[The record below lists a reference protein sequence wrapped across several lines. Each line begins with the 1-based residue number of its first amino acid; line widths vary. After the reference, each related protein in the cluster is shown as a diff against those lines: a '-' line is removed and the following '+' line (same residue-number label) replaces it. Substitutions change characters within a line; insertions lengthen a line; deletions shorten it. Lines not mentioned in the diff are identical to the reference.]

1 MLHDHS
7 ARTTAR
13 SPSRTKIRTPSQ
25 AGASSN
31 RTSKSHDRCAGTET
45 RSGRTRTRTGRAL
58 VAATV
63 SAAVVGAVAVGEP
76 WSPANAAG
84 AASAD
89 AGTNAGAGV
98 PMAAPMATLHGG
110 FADLVSAV
118 RPAVVNVEVTRAIRP
133 AAQSPA
139 WRLPPGTEVP
149 EFFRR
154 FLPMPWNGAPG
165 APRAEG
171 VGSGFIIDASGLVVT
186 SHHVV
191 KGADTVTVTLHDG
204 RKLEARVAGADPK
217 TDLALLEIEAG
228 EALPTVGFGDSD
240 ATRVGDWVVAVGSPF
255 GLGGTVTAGI
265 VSARGRDIGS
275 GPYDDY
281 LQLDAPINRGNS
293 GGPLFDRGGRVI
305 GVNSAIFSPTG
316 GNVGIGF
323 AIPANV
329 AGPVVEAL
337 HAGGRVDRGW
347 LGVSVQHVDE
357 TLAEA
362 LGLDEAKGALVASVM
377 ADGPAA
383 RAGLR
388 PGDVIVSF
396 AGRPIDAM
404 KDLPRIVA
412 ELDSGTEAEIGIRRD
427 GGLETLTATI
437 GVQAQEGASPATAP
451 AADDGGD
458 TPRLGVALAAR
469 DEPGKAG
476 VSITGVVPGSPA
488 ARAGLRPGDVIVR
501 AGSQAVSGPGEVA
514 GAVRA
519 AASGDKPLL
528 LLVERNDHRRYVA
541 VDLDHG

>member
-7 ARTTAR
+7 VRTKTR
-13 SPSRTKIRTPSQ
+13 SPSRTQTRSPSQ

-31 RTSKSHDRCAGTET
+31 RTSKLHDHCAGTKTHSE
-45 RSGRTRTRTGRAL
+45 RTRPRTGRAL
-58 VAATV
+58 VAAAV
-63 SAAVVGAVAVGEP
+63 SAAVVGAVVIGEP
-76 WSPANAAG
+76 WSPANAAAG
-84 AASAD
+84 ASVG
-89 AGTNAGAGV
+89 AGTNAVAGV
-98 PMAAPMATLHGG
+98 PMAAVHGG

-139 WRLPPGTEVP
+139 WRRPPGTEIP

-154 FLPMPWNGAPG
+154 FLPMPWNAVPG

-191 KGADTVTVTLHDG
+191 KGANTVTVTLHDG
-204 RKLEARVAGADPK
+204 REFEARVTGADPK
-217 TDLALLEIEAG
+217 TDLAILEVDAG
-228 EALPTVGFGDSD
+228 EALPTVEFGDSD

-293 GGPLFDRGGRVI
+293 GGPLFDRGGRVV

-323 AIPANV
+323 AVPANV
-329 AGPVVEAL
+329 AKPVVESL
-337 HAGGRVDRGW
+337 RTDGRVDRGW
-347 LGVSVQHVDE
+347 LGVAIQHVDE

-362 LGLDEAKGALVASVM
+362 LGLDEAKGALIASVM

-388 PGDVIVSF
+388 SGDVITAF
-396 AGRPIDAM
+396 AGEPLDTM
-404 KDLPRIVA
+404 MDLPRIVA
-412 ELDSGTEAEIGIRRD
+412 GIDSGAKVEIEVWRD

-437 GVQAQEGASPATAP
+437 GTQAQEGALATAP
-451 AADDGGD
+451 AADGGD
-458 TPRLGVALAAR
+458 APRLGVALAPR
-469 DEPGKAG
+469 GEPGKAG
-476 VSITGVVPGSPA
+476 ASITGVVPGSPA

-501 AGSQAVSGPGEVA
+501 AGKKPVNDPGEVA

-519 AASGDKPLL
+519 AISGDKPLL
-528 LLVERNDHRRYVA
+528 LLVERNEHRRYVA
-541 VDLDHG
+541 IEFDRA

>member
-7 ARTTAR
+7 V
-13 SPSRTKIRTPSQ
+13 RTKTRTPPQ

-31 RTSKSHDRCAGTET
+31 QSSKLHNHCAG
-45 RSGRTRTRTGRAL
+45 TRTRTGRAL
-58 VAATV
+58 VAAAV
-63 SAAVVGAVAVGEP
+63 SAAIIGAVAIGEP
-76 WSPANAAG
+76 WSPANAAA
-84 AASAD
+84 AASAG
-89 AGTNAGAGV
+89 AGAHAGAGV
-98 PMAAPMATLHGG
+98 PMAAVHGG
-110 FADLVSAV
+110 FADLVSTV

-133 AAQSPA
+133 AAQSHA
-139 WRLPPGTEVP
+139 WRQFPGTEIP
-149 EFFRR
+149 ELFRR
-154 FLPMPWNGAPG
+154 FLPMPWDGAPG

-204 RKLEARVAGADPK
+204 RTLEARVAGADPK
-217 TDLALLEIEAG
+217 TDLALLEIDTG
-228 EALPTVGFGDSD
+228 EALPTVEFGDSD
-240 ATRVGDWVVAVGSPF
+240 TTRVGDWVVAVGSPF

-281 LQLDAPINRGNS
+281 LQLDAPINRGSS

-323 AIPANV
+323 AVPANV
-329 AGPVVEAL
+329 AGPVIESL
-337 HAGGRVDRGW
+337 RTGGRVERGW
-347 LGVSVQHVDE
+347 LGVAVQHVDE

-362 LGLDEAKGALVASVM
+362 LGLDEAKGALVASAM

-396 AGRPIDAM
+396 AERPIDAM

-412 ELDSGTEAEIGIRRD
+412 ELDSGTEAEIEIRRD
-427 GGLETLTATI
+427 GGLETLTATV
-437 GVQAQEGASPATAP
+437 GVQTQEGASLATAP
-451 AADDGGD
+451 AADDRGD
-458 TPRLGVALAAR
+458 APRLGVALAAR
-469 DEPGKAG
+469 GEPGKAG
-476 VSITGVVPGSPA
+476 VSITGVVPGGPA

-501 AGSQAVSGPGEVA
+501 AGSKTVSGPGEVA

-541 VDLDHG
+541 IGLDRG

>member
-1 MLHDHS
+1 MLHDHC
-7 ARTTAR
+7 ARTTDRA
-13 SPSRTKIRTPSQ
+13 PARTKIRTPSRT
-25 AGASSN
+25 GASSN
-31 RTSKSHDRCAGTET
+31 RTSKSHDHRTGTET
-45 RSGRTRTRTGRAL
+45 RSGRTRSRTGRAL
-58 VAATV
+58 VAVAV
-63 SAAVVGAVAVGEP
+63 SAALVGAVAIGEP
-76 WSPANAAG
+76 WNLANAAG
-84 AASAD
+84 AASAG
-89 AGTNAGAGV
+89 AGTNAGV
-98 PMAAPMATLHGG
+98 PMAAPMAALHGG

-133 AAQSPA
+133 AAQSHT

-281 LQLDAPINRGNS
+281 LQLDAPINRGSS

-329 AGPVVEAL
+329 AGPVVESL
-337 HAGGRVDRGW
+337 RTGGRVDRGW
-347 LGVSVQHVDE
+347 LGVTIQHVDE

-427 GGLETLTATI
+427 GGLETLVATI
-437 GVQAQEGASPATAP
+437 GVQAQEGASLATAP

-458 TPRLGVALAAR
+458 APRLGVALAAR
-469 DEPGKAG
+469 GEPGKAG

-519 AASGDKPLL
+519 AASGDKPVL

-541 VDLDHG
+541 VDLDRG